1 MGHLLSLGVK
11 HITTRQSFLLG
22 VVLLESVYNTSVSEL
37 KRSERPSGARNG
49 QYTVTVRLR
58 LPTLFKNKNRLPDK
72 FGTDLRSLG
81 PIHACPCGSQVFNIM
96 AAFEDYELAWYH
108 LDATCVNC
116 GNLVIV
122 PCPVDK
128 DE

>member
-1 MGHLLSLGVK
+1 MGHLLSLGVN

-22 VVLLESVYNTSVSEL
+22 VVLLESVYNTSVSEF
-37 KRSERPSGARNG
+37 KRSERPSRARNG
-49 QYTVTVRLR
+49 QYTVPVWLR
-58 LPTLFKNKNRLPDK
+58 LLTLFKNNNRLPDK

-81 PIHACPCGSQVFNIM
+81 PIHACPCGSQVFNVM
-96 AAFEDYELAWYH
+96 ASFEDYELVWYH

-116 GNLVIV
+116 GNLVVV

-128 DE
+128 E

>member
-11 HITTRQSFLLG
+11 HITTRQRLVTRRLLL
-22 VVLLESVYNTSVSEL
+22 VSVYNTSVSES
-37 KRSERPSGARNG
+37 KRSERPSGARNRH
-49 QYTVTVRLR
+49 YTVTVRLR
-58 LPTLFKNKNRLPDK
+58 LPTLFKNKNRLPNK

-81 PIHACPCGSQVFNIM
+81 PIHVCPCGSQVFNIM
-96 AAFEDYELAWYH
+96 AAFEDYELIWYH

>member
-1 MGHLLSLGVK
+1 MS
-11 HITTRQSFLLG
+11 
-22 VVLLESVYNTSVSEL
+22 ES

-96 AAFEDYELAWYH
+96 AAFEDYELVWYH

>member
-1 MGHLLSLGVK
+1 M
-11 HITTRQSFLLG
+11 
-22 VVLLESVYNTSVSEL
+22 SVYNTSVSEF

-49 QYTVTVRLR
+49 YYTATVRLR
-58 LPTLFKNKNRLPDK
+58 LLTLFKKKDRLPDK
-72 FGTDLRSLG
+72 FGSDLRSLG
-81 PIHACPCGSQVFNIM
+81 PIHACPCGSQVFNVM
-96 AAFEDYELAWYH
+96 ASFEDYELVWYH

-128 DE
+128 E